1 MRSPSV
7 FPSGL
12 ATRRLMTVLIPP
24 ACTFSCRR
32 LLRDW
37 AAAGAGVEHLHGAVA
52 EVGVDRCAHRRRA
65 SCDCSTSRR
74 IHGAASRGWLP
85 RMSSMV
91 RWVHAE
97 AGGES
102 LGVRGVVG
110 GAGLGEA
117 RSDAAGWSR
126 IGACHRAR
134 SLQPAAIL
142 GGVLSRAKLVRAGQ
156 SIAAGA
162 GHGRRSRG
170 PEMANSKEL
179 RRQLRECVGLVHL
192 ASREP
197 DEDRADRL
205 FLTSMRT
212 LVEAGRPIQ
221 RRTTL
226 SWRPG
231 ARAGRSTARTT

>member
-24 ACTFSCRR
+24 PCTFSCRR

-37 AAAGAGVEHLHGAVA
+37 AAALAGVEHLHGAVA

-65 SCDCSTSRR
+65 SCHCSTSRR

-110 GAGLGEA
+110 GAGLG
-117 RSDAAGWSR
+117 RMFGCGRMVTDWSVSPCPVVAAGCNPW
-126 IGACHRAR
+126 G
-134 SLQPAAIL
+134 
-142 GGVLSRAKLVRAGQ
+142 
-156 SIAAGA
+156 
-162 GHGRRSRG
+162 
-170 PEMANSKEL
+170 
-179 RRQLRECVGLVHL
+179 
-192 ASREP
+192 
-197 DEDRADRL
+197 
-205 FLTSMRT
+205 RT
-212 LVEAGRPIQ
+212 LQGEISSSRSVDCGG
-221 RRTTL
+221 
-226 SWRPG
+226 SWP
-231 ARAGRSTARTT
+231 RSA